1 MMSTEATRVP
11 ATTAEIRAIVGDIDD
26 ETILSIRD
34 TGATAA
40 EVLEA
45 FLWASSDEELGSELG
60 HSRSGPAG
68 QVYEILQSIEP
79 PDF

>member
-26 ETILSIRD
+26 ETIVSIRD

-40 EVLEA
+40 EVLDPVSTEK
-45 FLWASSDEELGSELG
+45 
-60 HSRSGPAG
+60 
-68 QVYEILQSIEP
+68 
-79 PDF
+79 

>member
-1 MMSTEATRVP
+1 MTEATRVP
-11 ATTAEIRAIVGDIDD
+11 AATAEIRAIVGDIDD
-26 ETILSIRD
+26 AIRD

-45 FLWASSDEELGSELG
+45 FMWASSDEELGSELG